1 MWGNDH
7 KKHMTK
13 LQKIILGVVT
23 VITVVLLF
31 AVASLTGGKS
41 STVGGVYNQIQKNF
55 FDGINIS
62 TKPCTVT
69 QATNRST
76 GVTCNGIVGTITTDT
91 TSLAAAAE
99 AEFTVTDSSVVAGDV
114 VLVSLRSGATAN
126 TSVPVVTTVAN
137 GSFKIELTNLHAST
151 ADTGASIIN
160 FLVIKMVSS

>member
-1 MWGNDH
+1 
-7 KKHMTK
+7 MTK
-13 LQKIILGVVT
+13 FQKIVLGIVT

-31 AVASLTGGKS
+31 SVASLSQKTS
-41 STVGGVYNQIQKNF
+41 SVGGVYNQIQKNF

-62 TKPCTVT
+62 ASKCEVT

-76 GVTCNGIVGTITTDT
+76 GVTCNGLSGAITTNN
-91 TSLAAAAE
+91 TSLAAAGE
-99 AEFTVTDSSVVAGDV
+99 AEFTVTDSSVVAGDI

-137 GSFKIELTNLHAST
+137 GSFKIELSNLHAST

-160 FLVIKMVSS
+160 FVVIKTVSS

>member
-7 KKHMTK
+7 KQHMTK
-13 LQKIILGVVT
+13 FQKIVLGIVT
-23 VITVVLLF
+23 VITVMLLF
-31 AVASLTGGKS
+31 TVASLS
-41 STVGGVYNQIQKNF
+41 SKTSSVGGVYNQIQKNF

-62 TKPCTVT
+62 AKPCTVT

-91 TSLAAAAE
+91 TSLAAAGE
-99 AEFTVTDSSVVAGDV
+99 AEFTVTDTSVAAGDV

-126 TSVPVVTTVAN
+126 TSIPVVTTVAN
-137 GSFKIELTNLHAST
+137 GSFKVELSNVHAST